1 MTQQITR
8 RPRFQRVGGRSCLD
22 FTNTVAW
29 PPGKQANEQLASYSD
44 LLEWAHATAILDA
57 ATVRRLRRVARTAPA
72 AAESALQN
80 ARALRD
86 AIYHVVVARVERR
99 DAEPGAAMMLNRFLG
114 QALGRLRLQVED
126 DGCSWMFTDEGDQ
139 LDRMLWPV
147 AWSAASLLTSDD
159 LGLVRRCAAD
169 QCGWLFL
176 DHSRNR
182 SRRWCTMKSCGNSAK
197 ARRHYARTRRLK
209 KAG

>member
-1 MTQQITR
+1 MIRQVTL
-8 RPRFQRVGGRSCLD
+8 RPRFEWVGGRSCLD

-29 PPGKQANEQLASYSD
+29 PRGEQANERLANYGD
-44 LLEWAHATAILDA
+44 LLEWAYATAIIDA
-57 ATVRRLRRVARTAPA
+57 ATVRRLRRAARAAPVAAQAT
-72 AAESALQN
+72 LQN
-80 ARALRD
+80 ARALRE
-86 AIYHVVVARVERR
+86 AIYQVFVARVEGH

-126 DGCSWMFTDEGDQ
+126 DGCSWMFTDEGDE

-159 LGLVRRCAAD
+159 LRLVRRCAAD
-169 QCGWLFL
+169 RCGWLFL